1 MCETNSRDLLG
12 TTRHLL
18 TSSPGRK
25 KKEGIVI
32 TTLLGN
38 WSEAVFLQTPFST
51 VMLVWEE
58 EEGARKAI
66 SSVRGQYT

>member
-1 MCETNSRDLLG
+1 MCETTSRDLLG

-18 TSSPGRK
+18 TSSPGRIK
-25 KKEGIVI
+25 QGIVI

-58 EEGARKAI
+58 EGARKAI